1 MNSIQPYVLALSRVL
16 VAIIFLLTG
25 LGVISQ
31 VLAAKALVE
40 HGVPAILADFL
51 MLSAR
56 SLEVVAG
63 LCLALGIYPRLAA
76 AALLVFLVPATFIG
90 HAFWQEAGTSSFLP
104 QLINFLKNMAMMG
117 GLLFIGAT
125 QSQPTL
131 FPRTLRAT
139 SQERETIEGASLK
152 SARTS

>member
-1 MNSIQPYVLALSRVL
+1 MNSTQRYVLAFSRVL

-31 VLAAKALVE
+31 ALAAKELVE
-40 HGVPAILADFL
+40 HGAPASLAHFL

-63 LCLALGIYPRLAA
+63 FSLAFGIYPRLAA
-76 AALLVFLVPATFIG
+76 VALLIFLVPATLLG
-90 HAFWQEAGTSSFLP
+90 HAFWQVAGTGSFIP
-104 QLINFLKNMAMMG
+104 QLINFLKNTAMIG

-152 SARTS
+152 SARAS